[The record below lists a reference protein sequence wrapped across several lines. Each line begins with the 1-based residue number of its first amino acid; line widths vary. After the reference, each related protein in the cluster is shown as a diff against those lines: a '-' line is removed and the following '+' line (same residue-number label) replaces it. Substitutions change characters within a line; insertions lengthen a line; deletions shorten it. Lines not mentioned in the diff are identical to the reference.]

1 MDLKFDSEYFENA
14 TELSQARE
22 DAWSNVKD
30 RRDRLDIVRKFT
42 NMMNTLSDEEAK
54 QLNRTEIVNH
64 GLTHRDMLQ
73 NETQL
78 TSMVTVTNSL
88 LEIIVDTDSP
98 EQDLVTGQR
107 MSQAINE
114 NAIHHKGRFAN
125 LWRKVS
131 GEVVIA
137 GGTPVVFPQKYGWLP
152 TPAPDMYFPRNTSLD
167 AEEIPYGFQS
177 VELGVMD
184 LKNLREA
191 VEGEKGK
198 HISIENIDKLIE
210 AIEEQIRENNKN
222 NSNEFVMAQ
231 SVRNNDMFD
240 KQITISAFWYYEVKT
255 VDKSSE
261 QYVSATLVIDNVTGI
276 ELKSKSEDASA
287 HCIVAYFDKAYENA
301 SDWLHMVTVD
311 SEIGGVKTTDTLRG
325 VAEMSYASGAE
336 MEELL
341 NLIIEGDKAR
351 AKPKWKLTDGADPE
365 EVLKWNSV
373 SDAFVPQGIEEMQI
387 RNNSAN
393 LMTPFSLLSQNAAG
407 LATSSMANS
416 SAGGELRQQAVE
428 RQKNSVMLQ
437 TNRVSEAYNHMEA
450 ILETAVWRLLAGD
463 TKPGTSGY
471 RETMRVREKL
481 EAYGI
486 DYKKLAERKYGKFI
500 WLRIRVKRTIGNGD
514 RQQQLETAD
523 WIMANR
529 MALEPIARPL
539 AIQQAILLRTQD
551 PDLAESLVKVP
562 KAIINAQKITAENE
576 YDTIRR
582 RAALGQILPV
592 AQDDIHQ
599 DHIPIHL
606 LDMQAHVAAH
616 SVRPWDKLDV
626 ISFAGLVE
634 HTGQHLQTLMADPIT
649 AGEAKLFLQDYQ
661 MISESA
667 QAIVSEIDQAT
678 PDEGMGMTPKEQA
691 DYTLKLE
698 QLRQRSIELG
708 LKAENMER
716 LNKNA
721 ASRQALAQRGQ
732 YVREIN
738 ESARLKLDDK
748 RIEKQAEMRKQ
759 QQKKNE

>member
-1 MDLKFDSEYFENA
+1 MDIKFDSEYFENA
-14 TELSQARE
+14 TELAQARE
-22 DAWSNVKD
+22 DAWENVKD
-30 RRDRLDIVRKFT
+30 RRDRLGIVRKFT
-42 NMMNTLSDEEAK
+42 NMMNTLSEEEAK

-88 LEIIVDTDSP
+88 LEIIVDTDNP
-98 EQDLVTGQR
+98 EQDLVTSQR

-125 LWRKVS
+125 LWRKVA
-131 GEVVIA
+131 GEIVIA
-137 GGTPVVFPQKYGWLP
+137 GGCPVVFPQKYGWLP
-152 TPAPDMYFPRNTSLD
+152 TPSPDMYFPRNTSLD
-167 AEEIPYGFQS
+167 AEEIPYAFQS
-177 VELGVMD
+177 IELGVMD

-198 HISIENIDKLIE
+198 HISVYNIDKLIE
-210 AIEEQIRENNKN
+210 AIEDQIKENNKKS
-222 NSNEFVMAQ
+222 SNEFEVAQ
-231 SVRNNDMFD
+231 SVRENDLFD
-240 KQITISAFWYYEVKT
+240 RQITISACWYYEIKT
-255 VDKSSE
+255 KEKSSD
-261 QYVSATLVIDNVTGI
+261 QYVSATLFIDNIEGI

-387 RNNSAN
+387 RNNSAS

-407 LATSSMANS
+407 LATSDTANS
-416 SAGGELRQQAVE
+416 GRGGELRQQAVE

-437 TNRVSEAYNHMEA
+437 TNRVSEAYNHMES
-450 ILETAVWRLLAGD
+450 ILETVVWRLLAGD
-463 TKPGTSGY
+463 SKPGTAGY

-486 DYKKLAERKYGKFI
+486 DYTKLAERKYGKFT

-539 AIQQAILLRTQD
+539 AIQQALLLRTQD

-562 KAIINAQKITAENE
+562 KAVINAQKITAENE

-592 AQDDIHQ
+592 SQDDIHQ

-634 HTGQHLQTLMADPIT
+634 HTGQHLQTLMGDPLT

-667 QAIVSEIDQAT
+667 QAIVAEIDEAT
-678 PDEGMGMTPKEQA
+678 PDEGMGMTAKEQA

-698 QLRQRSIELG
+698 ALRQRSVELG
-708 LKAENMER
+708 LKAENMDR

-721 ASRQALAQRGQ
+721 ASRQALAQRSQ

-748 RIEKQAEMRKQ
+748 RIEKQAAMKKQ
-759 QQKKNE
+759 QQKKND

>member
-1 MDLKFDSEYFENA
+1 MKFYSEYFENA
-14 TELSQARE
+14 TELAHARE
-22 DAWSNVKD
+22 DAWNNVKD

-78 TSMVTVTNSL
+78 TSMVTVTKSL
-88 LEIIVDTDSP
+88 LEVIVDTDNP
-98 EQDLVTGQR
+98 EQDFVTSSR
-107 MSQAINE
+107 ISQAINE
-114 NAIHHKGRFAN
+114 AAIHHKGKFAN
-125 LWRKVS
+125 LWRKIA
-131 GEVVIA
+131 GEIVIA
-137 GGTPVVFPQKYGWLP
+137 GGCPVVFPQRYGWLP
-152 TPAPDMYFPRNTSLD
+152 VPAPDMYFPRNTSLD
-167 AEEIPYGFQS
+167 ADEIPYAFQS
-177 VELGVMD
+177 VELGVLD
-184 LKNLREA
+184 LKNLRES
-191 VEGEKGK
+191 VSGERGK
-198 HISIENIDKLIE
+198 HISVENIDKLIE
-210 AIEEQIRENNKN
+210 AIEKQIVENSKN
-222 NSNEFVMAQ
+222 NTTEFSVAQ
-231 SVRNNDMFD
+231 SVRQNDLFNNE
-240 KQITISAFWYYEVKT
+240 ITISASWYYEIKT
-255 VDKSSE
+255 VEKSSD
-261 QYVSATLVIDNVTGI
+261 QYVSATLFIDNVQGI

-387 RNNSAN
+387 RNNSSS

-407 LATSSMANS
+407 LATSDMANS
-416 SAGGELRQQAVE
+416 GRGGELRQQAVE

-437 TNRVSEAYNHMEA
+437 TNRVSEAYNHMES
-450 ILETAVWRLLAGD
+450 ILETVVWRILVGE
-463 TKPGTSGY
+463 TKPGTAGY
-471 RETMRVREKL
+471 RETMCVRSKL
-481 EAYGI
+481 KAYEI
-486 DYKKLAERKYGKFI
+486 DYTKLAEREYGKFKY
-500 WLRIRVKRTIGNGD
+500 LRIRVKRTIGNGD

-562 KAIINAQKITAENE
+562 KAVINAQKITAENE

-616 SVRPWDKLDV
+616 SIRPWDKLDV
-626 ISFAGLVE
+626 IAFAGLVE

-661 MISESA
+661 QISESA
-667 QAIVSEIDQAT
+667 QAIVGEIEEST
-678 PDEGMGMTPKEQA
+678 PDEGMSMTPKEQA
-691 DYTLKLE
+691 DFQIKLE

-708 LKAENMER
+708 LKAENMDR
-716 LNKNA
+716 LNKNS

-759 QQKKNE
+759 QQNKNE

>member
-1 MDLKFDSEYFENA
+1 MDIKFDSEYFENA
-14 TELSQARE
+14 TELAQARE
-22 DAWSNVKD
+22 DAWENIRD
-30 RRDRLDIVRKFT
+30 RRDRLGIVRKFT

-88 LEIIVDTDSP
+88 LEVIVDTDNP
-98 EQDLVTGQR
+98 EQDFVTSQR
-107 MSQAINE
+107 ISQAINE

-125 LWRKVS
+125 LWRKVA
-131 GEVVIA
+131 GEIVIA
-137 GGTPVVFPQKYGWLP
+137 GGCPVVFPQKYGWLP
-152 TPAPDMYFPRNTSLD
+152 TPSPDMYFPRNTSLD
-167 AEEIPYGFQS
+167 AEEIPYAFQS
-177 VELGVMD
+177 IELGVMD

-191 VEGEKGK
+191 VDGEKGK
-198 HISIENIDKLIE
+198 HISVDNIDKLIE
-210 AIEEQIRENNKN
+210 AIEEQIGENSKKS
-222 NSNEFVMAQ
+222 SNDFAIAQ
-231 SVRNNDMFD
+231 SVRQNDLFD
-240 KQITISAFWYYEVKT
+240 RQITISACWYYEIKT
-255 VDKSSE
+255 KEKSSD
-261 QYVSATLVIDNVTGI
+261 QYVSATLFIDNIEGI

-407 LATSSMANS
+407 LATSDTANS
-416 SAGGELRQQAVE
+416 GRGGELRQQAVE

-437 TNRVSEAYNHMEA
+437 TNRVSEAYNHMES
-450 ILETAVWRLLAGD
+450 ILETVVWRLLAGE
-463 TKPGTSGY
+463 TKPGTAGY

-481 EAYGI
+481 EAYEI
-486 DYKKLAERKYGKFI
+486 DYKKLAERKYGKFT

-523 WIMANR
+523 WIMTNR

-539 AIQQAILLRTQD
+539 AIQQALLLRTQD

-562 KAIINAQKITAENE
+562 KAVINAQKITAENE

-592 AQDDIHQ
+592 SQDDIHQ

-634 HTGQHLQTLMADPIT
+634 HTGQHLQTLMGDPIT

-667 QAIVSEIDQAT
+667 QAIVAEIDAAT
-678 PDEGMGMTPKEQA
+678 PDEGMGMSAKEQA

-698 QLRQRSIELG
+698 TLRQRSVELG
-708 LKAENMER
+708 LKAENMDR

-748 RIEKQAEMRKQ
+748 RIEKQAEQRKQ
-759 QQKKNE
+759 QATKE

>member
-1 MDLKFDSEYFENA
+1 MDMKFDSEYFENA
-14 TELSQARE
+14 TELAQARE
-22 DAWSNVKD
+22 DAWENIRD
-30 RRDRLDIVRKFT
+30 RRDRLGIVRKFT
-42 NMMNTLSDEEAK
+42 NMMNTLSEEEAK

-88 LEIIVDTDSP
+88 LEVIVDTDNP
-98 EQDLVTGQR
+98 EQDFVTSQR
-107 MSQAINE
+107 ISQAINE

-125 LWRKVS
+125 LWRKVA
-131 GEVVIA
+131 GEIVIA
-137 GGTPVVFPQKYGWLP
+137 GGCPVVFPQKYGWLP
-152 TPAPDMYFPRNTSLD
+152 TPSPDMYFPRNTSLD
-167 AEEIPYGFQS
+167 AEEIPYAFQS

-191 VEGEKGK
+191 VGGEKGK
-198 HISIENIDKLIE
+198 HIAVDNIDRLIE
-210 AIEEQIRENNKN
+210 AIEEQIGENSKKS
-222 NSNEFVMAQ
+222 SNDFAIAQ
-231 SVRNNDMFD
+231 SVRQNDLFD
-240 KQITISAFWYYEVKT
+240 RQITISACWYYEIKT
-255 VDKSSE
+255 KERSSD
-261 QYVSATLVIDNVTGI
+261 QYVSATLFIDNIEGI

-287 HCIVAYFDKAYENA
+287 HCIIAYFDKAYENA

-387 RNNSAN
+387 RNNSAS

-407 LATSSMANS
+407 LATSDTANS
-416 SAGGELRQQAVE
+416 GRGGELRQQAVE

-437 TNRVSEAYNHMEA
+437 TNRVSEAYNHMES
-450 ILETAVWRLLAGD
+450 ILETVVWRLLAGD
-463 TKPGTSGY
+463 TKPGTAGH

-481 EAYGI
+481 EASGI
-486 DYKKLAERKYGKFI
+486 DYKKLAERKYGKFT

-539 AIQQAILLRTQD
+539 AIQQALLLRTQD

-562 KAIINAQKITAENE
+562 KAIINTQKITAENE

-592 AQDDIHQ
+592 SQDDIHQ

-634 HTGQHLQTLMADPIT
+634 HTGQHLQTLMGDPVT

-667 QAIVSEIDQAT
+667 QTIVQEIDEAT
-678 PDEGMGMTPKEQA
+678 PDEGMGMSAKEQA

-698 QLRQRSIELG
+698 TLRQRSVELG
-708 LKAENMER
+708 LKAENMDR

-759 QQKKNE
+759 QQRKE

>member
-1 MDLKFDSEYFENA
+1 MDIKFDSEYFENA
-14 TELSQARE
+14 TELSKARE
-22 DAWSNVKD
+22 DAWENIRD
-30 RRDRLDIVRKFT
+30 RRDRLGIVRKFT
-42 NMMNTLSDEEAK
+42 NMMNTLSEEEAK

-88 LEIIVDTDSP
+88 LEVIVDTDNP

-107 MSQAINE
+107 ISQAINE

-125 LWRKVS
+125 LWRKVA
-131 GEVVIA
+131 GEIVIT
-137 GGTPVVFPQKYGWLP
+137 GGCPVVFPQKYGWLP
-152 TPAPDMYFPRNTSLD
+152 TPSPDMYFPRNTSLD
-167 AEEIPYGFQS
+167 AEEIPYAFQS
-177 VELGVMD
+177 IELGVMD

-191 VEGEKGK
+191 VGSEKGK
-198 HISIENIDKLIE
+198 HISVYNIDKLIE
-210 AIEEQIRENNKN
+210 AIEDQIKENNKKS
-222 NSNEFVMAQ
+222 SNEFEIAQ
-231 SVRNNDMFD
+231 SVRENDLFD
-240 KQITISAFWYYEVKT
+240 RQITISACWYYEIKT
-255 VDKSSE
+255 KEKSSD
-261 QYVSATLVIDNVTGI
+261 QYVSATLFIDNIEGI

-407 LATSSMANS
+407 LATSDTANS
-416 SAGGELRQQAVE
+416 GRGGELRQQAVE

-437 TNRVSEAYNHMEA
+437 TNRVSEAYNHMES
-450 ILETAVWRLLAGD
+450 ILETVVWRLLAGD
-463 TKPGTSGY
+463 TKPGTAGY

-481 EAYGI
+481 EAYEI
-486 DYKKLAERKYGKFI
+486 DYKKLAERKYGKFT

-539 AIQQAILLRTQD
+539 AIKQALLLRTQD

-562 KAIINAQKITAENE
+562 TAVINAQKITAENE

-592 AQDDIHQ
+592 SQDDIHQ

-634 HTGQHLQTLMADPIT
+634 HTGQHLQTLMGDPLT

-667 QAIVSEIDQAT
+667 QAIVAEIDEAT

-708 LKAENMER
+708 LKAENMDR

-738 ESARLKLDDK
+738 EAARLKLDDK
-748 RIEKQAEMRKQ
+748 RIEKQAAMKKQ
-759 QQKKNE
+759 QATKE

>member
-1 MDLKFDSEYFENA
+1 MDMKFDSKYFENA
-14 TELSQARE
+14 TELAQARE
-22 DAWSNVKD
+22 DAWNNVKD

-42 NMMNTLSDEEAK
+42 NMMNTLSEDEAK
-54 QLNRTEIVNH
+54 KLNRVEIVNH

-78 TSMVTVTNSL
+78 TSMVTVTKSL
-88 LEIIVDTDSP
+88 LEVVVDTDNP
-98 EQDLVTGQR
+98 EQDLVTSSR
-107 MSQAINE
+107 ISQIINE
-114 NAIHHKGRFAN
+114 NVIHHKGLFAN
-125 LWRKVS
+125 FWRKVA
-131 GEVVIA
+131 GEIVIA
-137 GGTPVVFPQKYGWLP
+137 GGCPVVFPQKYGCLP
-152 TPAPDMYFPRNTSLD
+152 TPAPEMYFPRNTSLD
-167 AEEIPYGFQS
+167 AEETPYAFQT
-177 VELGVMD
+177 VELGILD
-184 LKNLREA
+184 LKRLRES
-191 VEGEKGK
+191 VNGEKGK
-198 HISIENIDKLIE
+198 HIFVENIDKLIE
-210 AIEEQIRENNKN
+210 AAEAQIVENSKN
-222 NSNEFVMAQ
+222 NSSEFQIAQ
-231 SVRNNDMFD
+231 SVRQNDLFD
-240 KQITISAFWYYEVKT
+240 NQITISASWYYEIKT
-255 VDKSSE
+255 VEKSSD
-261 QYVSATLVIDNVTGI
+261 QYVSATLFIDNVQGI
-276 ELKSKSEDASA
+276 ELKDKSQDASA
-287 HCIVAYFDKAYENA
+287 HCIVAYIDKAYENA

-407 LATSSMANS
+407 LATSSMSNS
-416 SAGGELRQQAVE
+416 SGGGELRQQAVE

-437 TNRVSEAYNHMEA
+437 TNRVSEAYNHMES
-450 ILETAVWRLLAGD
+450 ILETVVWRLLAGD
-463 TKPGTSGY
+463 TKPGTAGY
-471 RETMRVREKL
+471 RETMRVRDKL
-481 EAYGI
+481 EQYEI
-486 DYKKLAERKYGKFI
+486 DYKALAERKYGKFK

-523 WIMANR
+523 WMMANR
-529 MALEPIARPL
+529 MSVEPIARPL
-539 AIQQAILLRTQD
+539 LIQQAFLLRTQD
-551 PDLAESLVKVP
+551 PDLAESLVKIP

-599 DHIPIHL
+599 DHIPVHL
-606 LDMQAHVAAH
+606 IDMQAHVAAH
-616 SVRPWDKLDV
+616 DVRPWDKLD
-626 ISFAGLVE
+626 IIAFAGLVE
-634 HTGQHLQTLMADPIT
+634 HTGQHIQTIMADPVT
-649 AGEAKLFLQDYQ
+649 ASEAKLFLQDYQ
-661 MISESA
+661 QISESA
-667 QAIVSEIDQAT
+667 QAIVAEIEEST

-708 LKAENMER
+708 LKAENMDR

-748 RIEKQAEMRKQ
+748 RIEKQSEMKKQ

>member
-1 MDLKFDSEYFENA
+1 MDIKFDSEYFENA

-22 DAWSNVKD
+22 DAWENIRD
-30 RRDRLDIVRKFT
+30 RRDRLGIVRKFT
-42 NMMNTLSDEEAK
+42 NMMNTLSEEEAK

-88 LEIIVDTDSP
+88 LEVIVDTDNP

-107 MSQAINE
+107 ISQAINE

-125 LWRKVS
+125 LWRKVA
-131 GEVVIA
+131 GEIVIT
-137 GGTPVVFPQKYGWLP
+137 GGCPVVFPQKYGWLP
-152 TPAPDMYFPRNTSLD
+152 TPSPDMYFPRNTSLD
-167 AEEIPYGFQS
+167 AEEIPYAFQS
-177 VELGVMD
+177 IELGVMD

-191 VEGEKGK
+191 VGSEKGK
-198 HISIENIDKLIE
+198 HISVYNIDKLIE
-210 AIEEQIRENNKN
+210 AIEDQIKENNKKS
-222 NSNEFVMAQ
+222 SNEFEIAQ
-231 SVRNNDMFD
+231 SVRENDLFD
-240 KQITISAFWYYEVKT
+240 RQITISACWYYEIKT
-255 VDKSSE
+255 KEKSSD
-261 QYVSATLVIDNVTGI
+261 QYVSATLFIDNIEGI
-276 ELKSKSEDASA
+276 ELKAKSEDASA

-407 LATSSMANS
+407 LATSDTANS
-416 SAGGELRQQAVE
+416 GRGGELRQQAVE

-437 TNRVSEAYNHMEA
+437 TNRVSEAYNHMES
-450 ILETAVWRLLAGD
+450 ILETVVWRLLAGD
-463 TKPGTSGY
+463 TKPGTAGY

-481 EAYGI
+481 EAYEI
-486 DYKKLAERKYGKFI
+486 DYKKLAERKYGKFT

-539 AIQQAILLRTQD
+539 AIRQALLLRTQD

-562 KAIINAQKITAENE
+562 TAVINAQKITAENE

-592 AQDDIHQ
+592 SQDDIHQ

-634 HTGQHLQTLMADPIT
+634 HTGQHLQTLMGDPLT

-667 QAIVSEIDQAT
+667 QAIVAEIDEAT

-708 LKAENMER
+708 LKAENMDR

-748 RIEKQAEMRKQ
+748 RIEKQAAMKKQ
-759 QQKKNE
+759 QATKE